1 MFFLTAVTRKLAIAS
16 FLCEYSGAFSGTF
29 SKIRLD
35 IYIYILT
42 NSYAFKLRISCM
54 YIIIIIII
62 DGPRSGSQSEHRIHF
77 SFFPLEDSAI

>member
-35 IYIYILT
+35 MFFQLFLTIMVNLVAKILQ
-42 NSYAFKLRISCM
+42 SAYLCVISRVKRKKLL
-54 YIIIIIII
+54 
-62 DGPRSGSQSEHRIHF
+62 F
-77 SFFPLEDSAI
+77 LAV

>member
-35 IYIYILT
+35 IYLYYYVIELKFVVHVF
-42 NSYAFKLRISCM
+42 NLKSAAFLMLETVQNR
-54 YIIIIIII
+54 
-62 DGPRSGSQSEHRIHF
+62 GPRYVY
-77 SFFPLEDSAI
+77 L

>member
-35 IYIYILT
+35 IYLYYYVIELKFVVHVF
-42 NSYAFKLRISCM
+42 NLKSAAFLM
-54 YIIIIIII
+54 
-62 DGPRSGSQSEHRIHF
+62 
-77 SFFPLEDSAI
+77 LETVQNRGARYVYL